1 MMTTLQQTNRN
12 VLNGSHTHTH
22 SQTHARTSTVAKDR
36 QLTQNHFLL
45 TRTLKWRFK
54 FHIALHISSAT
65 ADSFRDETEQKYKKK
80 RGGTKTRVW
89 RVRRGTV
96 QVCRSSCA
104 SRYKKKCYK
113 STRTTLLST
122 RQIKGRP
129 SPLIVYR

>member
-1 MMTTLQQTNRN
+1 MMTLQQTEMN
-12 VLNGSHTHTH
+12 LMAHTHTH
-22 SQTHARTSTVAKDR
+22 IHRHMHAHPLLQTTVSSRRTIP
-36 QLTQNHFLL
+36 
-45 TRTLKWRFK
+45 RTLKWRFK

-80 RGGTKTRVW
+80 KGENKDSGLE
-89 RVRRGTV
+89 GSEGYG
-96 QVCRSSCA
+96 SSLSILMCK
-104 SRYKKKCYK
+104 SIYKKKCYK